1 MPAAYGGLEADEGA
15 DMTWYSE
22 IPARRTRQILGDAWL
37 VLWSALWIWIA
48 VRLHELVMNLAAP
61 GLAVS
66 ESATDLSDRFASAGE
81 TLAGV
86 PLIGGALQSPFDGM
100 SGASVSIAE
109 AGQASA
115 DAVSVLARFLAIAL
129 AILGIASWAM
139 LWVPIRVAFIRRATA
154 ARRFLDSTD
163 DLDLFALRAMA
174 RQPLHLLARIS
185 DDPAGAWRR
194 GDRDVIAELASLEL
208 RSEGLAPRPAVN

>member
-1 MPAAYGGLEADEGA
+1 
-15 DMTWYSE
+15 MTWYSE
-22 IPARRTRQILGDAWL
+22 IPARRTRQLLGDAWL

-48 VRLHELVMNLAAP
+48 LRLYDLVMNLAAP
-61 GLAVS
+61 GLAVAD
-66 ESATDLSDRFASAGE
+66 SATDMSDRFANAGE
-81 TLAGV
+81 ALASV

-100 SGASVSIAE
+100 SSASVSIAE

-115 DAVSVLARFLAIAL
+115 DAVGLLARFLAIAL
-129 AILGIASWAM
+129 AVLGIASWAM

-185 DDPAGAWRR
+185 DDPASAWRR
-194 GDRDVIAELASLEL
+194 GDQAVIAELASLEL
-208 RSEGLAPRPAVN
+208 RSEGLAPRAAVS

>member
-1 MPAAYGGLEADEGA
+1 
-15 DMTWYSE
+15 MTWYSE
-22 IPARRTRQILGDAWL
+22 IPARRTRQIAGDVWL
-37 VLWSALWIWIA
+37 VAWSALWIWAA
-48 VRLHELVMNLAAP
+48 VRLYDLVMNLAAP

-66 ESATDLSDRFASAGE
+66 SSATDLADRFDDAG
-81 TLAGV
+81 AAVGQV
-86 PLIGGALQSPFDGM
+86 PLIGDALQSPFDGM
-100 SGASVSIAE
+100 GGAAIAIAD

-115 DAVSVLARFLAIAL
+115 DAVGLLARFLAVAL
-129 AILGIASWAM
+129 AVLGIASWAM
-139 LWVPIRVAFIRRATA
+139 VWVPIRITFIRRATA

-194 GDRDVIAELASLEL
+194 GDRAVISALATLEL
-208 RSEGLAPRPAVN
+208 RAEGLAR

>member
-1 MPAAYGGLEADEGA
+1 
-15 DMTWYSE
+15 MTWYSE
-22 IPARRTRQILGDAWL
+22 IPARRARQVAGDAWL
-37 VLWSALWIWIA
+37 ILWSALWIWA
-48 VRLHELVMNLAAP
+48 AFRLYDLVMNLAAP

-66 ESATDLSDRFASAGE
+66 ESATDMSDRFTSAGE
-81 TLAGV
+81 SLSGV
-86 PLIGGALQSPFDGM
+86 PLIGEALQSPFAGM
-100 SGASVSIAE
+100 SDASLAIAD

-115 DAVSVLARFLAIAL
+115 DAVSLLARFLAIAL
-129 AILGIASWAM
+129 AVLGIASWAM

-174 RQPLHLLARIS
+174 RQPLHLLAQIS

-194 GDRDVIAELASLEL
+194 GDSRVIAELASLEL
-208 RSEGLAPRPAVN
+208 RAEGLAPRG

>member
-1 MPAAYGGLEADEGA
+1 
-15 DMTWYSE
+15 MTWYSE
-22 IPARRTRQILGDAWL
+22 IPARRTRQIAGDVWL
-37 VLWSALWIWIA
+37 VAWSALWIWAA
-48 VRLHELVMNLAAP
+48 VRLYDLVMNLAAP

-66 ESATDLSDRFASAGE
+66 SSATDLADRFDDAG
-81 TLAGV
+81 AAVGQV
-86 PLIGGALQSPFDGM
+86 PLIGDALQSPFDGM
-100 SGASVSIAE
+100 GGAATAIAD

-115 DAVSVLARFLAIAL
+115 DAVGLLARFLAVAL
-129 AILGIASWAM
+129 AVLGIASWAM
-139 LWVPIRVAFIRRATA
+139 VWVPIRITFIRRATA

-194 GDRDVIAELASLEL
+194 GDRAVISALATLEL
-208 RSEGLAPRPAVN
+208 RAEGLAR

>member
-1 MPAAYGGLEADEGA
+1 
-15 DMTWYSE
+15 MTWYSE
-22 IPARRTRQILGDAWL
+22 IPARRTRQIAGDIWL
-37 VLWSALWIWIA
+37 VAWSALWIWA
-48 VRLHELVMNLAAP
+48 ALRLHDLVMNLAAP

-66 ESATDLSDRFASAGE
+66 GSATDLAGRFDDAGSALG
-81 TLAGV
+81 GV
-86 PLIGGALQSPFDGM
+86 PLVGGALQAPFDGM
-100 SGASVSIAE
+100 GSAAMSIAD

-115 DAVSVLARFLAIAL
+115 EAVGLLARFLAVAL
-129 AILGIASWAM
+129 AVLGIASWAM
-139 LWVPIRVAFIRRATA
+139 VWVPIRIAFIRRATA

-194 GDRDVIAELASLEL
+194 GDREVISALASLEL
-208 RSEGLAPRPAVN
+208 RAEGLAPRTVIS

>member
-1 MPAAYGGLEADEGA
+1 
-15 DMTWYSE
+15 MTWYSE
-22 IPARRTRQILGDAWL
+22 IPARRTRQLLGDAWL

-48 VRLHELVMNLAAP
+48 LRLYDLVMNLAAP
-61 GLAVS
+61 GLAVAD
-66 ESATDLSDRFASAGE
+66 SATDMSDRFASAGE
-81 TLAGV
+81 ALGGV
-86 PLIGGALQSPFDGM
+86 PLIGEALQSPFDGM
-100 SGASVSIAE
+100 SSASVSIAE

-115 DAVSVLARFLAIAL
+115 DAVGLLARFLAIAL
-129 AILGIASWAM
+129 AVLGIASWAM

-194 GDRDVIAELASLEL
+194 GDQAVIAELASLEL
-208 RSEGLAPRPAVN
+208 RSEGLAPRAAVS

>member
-1 MPAAYGGLEADEGA
+1 
-15 DMTWYSE
+15 MTWYSE
-22 IPARRTRQILGDAWL
+22 IPARRTRQIAGDVWL
-37 VLWSALWIWIA
+37 VAWSALWIWAA
-48 VRLHELVMNLAAP
+48 VRLYDLVMNLAAP

-66 ESATDLSDRFASAGE
+66 SSATDLADRFDDAG
-81 TLAGV
+81 AAVGQV
-86 PLIGGALQSPFDGM
+86 PLIGDALQSPFDGM
-100 SGASVSIAE
+100 GGAAIAIAD

-115 DAVSVLARFLAIAL
+115 DAVGLLARFLAVAL
-129 AILGIASWAM
+129 AVLGIASWAM
-139 LWVPIRVAFIRRATA
+139 VWVPIRIAFIRRATA

-194 GDRDVIAELASLEL
+194 GDRAVISALATLEL
-208 RSEGLAPRPAVN
+208 RAEGLAR

>member
-1 MPAAYGGLEADEGA
+1 
-15 DMTWYSE
+15 MTWYSE
-22 IPARRTRQILGDAWL
+22 IPARRTRQIAGDVWL
-37 VLWSALWIWIA
+37 VAWSALWIWAA
-48 VRLHELVMNLAAP
+48 VRLYDLVMNLAAP

-66 ESATDLSDRFASAGE
+66 SSATDLADRFDDAG
-81 TLAGV
+81 AAVGQV
-86 PLIGGALQSPFDGM
+86 PLIGDALQSPFDGM
-100 SGASVSIAE
+100 GGAAIAIAD

-115 DAVSVLARFLAIAL
+115 DAVGLLARFLAVAL
-129 AILGIASWAM
+129 AVLGIASWAM
-139 LWVPIRVAFIRRATA
+139 VWVPIRITFIRRATA

-194 GDRDVIAELASLEL
+194 GDRAVISALATLEL
-208 RSEGLAPRPAVN
+208 RAEGRAR

>member
-1 MPAAYGGLEADEGA
+1 
-15 DMTWYSE
+15 MTWYSE
-22 IPARRTRQILGDAWL
+22 VPARRARQIAGDIWLIAWS
-37 VLWSALWIWIA
+37 VLWIWAA
-48 VRLHELVMNLAAP
+48 VRLYDLVMNLAAP

-66 ESATDLSDRFASAGE
+66 SSATDLAGRFDEAG
-81 TLAGV
+81 AAVGQV
-86 PLIGGALQSPFDGM
+86 PLIGDALQSPFDGM
-100 SGASVSIAE
+100 GGAAIAIAD

-115 DAVSVLARFLAIAL
+115 DAVGLLARFLAVAL
-129 AILGIASWAM
+129 AVLGIASWAM
-139 LWVPIRVAFIRRATA
+139 VWVPIRIAFIRRATA

-194 GDRDVIAELASLEL
+194 GDREVISALATLEL
-208 RSEGLAPRPAVN
+208 RAEGLAR

>member
-1 MPAAYGGLEADEGA
+1 
-15 DMTWYSE
+15 MTWYSE
-22 IPARRTRQILGDAWL
+22 IPARRARQIAGDAWL
-37 VLWSALWIWIA
+37 VAWSALWIWAA
-48 VRLHELVMNLAAP
+48 VRLYDLVMNLAAP

-66 ESATDLSDRFASAGE
+66 SSATDLAGRFDDAG
-81 TLAGV
+81 AAVGQV
-86 PLIGGALQSPFDGM
+86 PLLGDALQSPFDGM
-100 SGASVSIAE
+100 GGAAIAIAD

-115 DAVSVLARFLAIAL
+115 DAVGLLARFLAVAL
-129 AILGIASWAM
+129 AVLGIASWAM
-139 LWVPIRVAFIRRATA
+139 VWVPIRIAFIRRATA

-194 GDRDVIAELASLEL
+194 GDQRVIGELAALEL
-208 RSEGLAPRPAVN
+208 RAEGLAR

>member
-1 MPAAYGGLEADEGA
+1 
-15 DMTWYSE
+15 MTWYSE
-22 IPARRTRQILGDAWL
+22 IPARRTRQIAGDVWL
-37 VLWSALWIWIA
+37 VAWSALWIWAA
-48 VRLHELVMNLAAP
+48 VRLYDLVMNLAAP

-66 ESATDLSDRFASAGE
+66 SSATDRADRFDDAG
-81 TLAGV
+81 AAVGQV
-86 PLIGGALQSPFDGM
+86 PLIGDALQSPFDGM
-100 SGASVSIAE
+100 GGAATAIAD

-115 DAVSVLARFLAIAL
+115 DAVGLLARFLAVAL
-129 AILGIASWAM
+129 AVLGIASWAM
-139 LWVPIRVAFIRRATA
+139 VWVPIRIAFIRRATA

-194 GDRDVIAELASLEL
+194 GDREVISALATLEL
-208 RSEGLAPRPAVN
+208 RAEGLAR